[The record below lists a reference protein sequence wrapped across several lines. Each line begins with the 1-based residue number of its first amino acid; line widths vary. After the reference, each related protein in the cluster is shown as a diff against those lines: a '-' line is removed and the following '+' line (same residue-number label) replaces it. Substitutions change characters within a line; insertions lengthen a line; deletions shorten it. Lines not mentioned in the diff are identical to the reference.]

1 MMTVEVESRSGTGT
15 GTEVGAEV
23 AEVIDLSHDAC
34 GIAQLGE
41 RRIFVPGALPGE
53 RIHVRPRKHRRQ
65 YRLGDLVEILEP
77 SASRV
82 EPPCEYFSRCGGCA
96 VQHLDYPAQV
106 SFKESMVREALG
118 RIGGVEPETWL
129 EPITGPQWNYRRRA
143 RLGVRYVKG
152 KQRVLVG
159 FKERATRYVTDMGSC
174 MVLVKPFDQLPG
186 PLGEMIGQTSLWRR
200 LPQVEVSAGET
211 ARAVVFR
218 VLDEPDEADLASFAE
233 FGRRWDLDVYLQRGG
248 PGTVRPLDPDN
259 TRQLSY
265 RLEDFDV
272 ELQFNPTD
280 FLQIN
285 ARVNERLVA
294 QVLRLLEPR
303 PADRVL
309 DLYCGL
315 GNFSL
320 PLARSAGSVLGVEG
334 DGGLVARAAANAR
347 LNGLEN
353 ASFAACDLNEPGW
366 GVLRE
371 AWDAVVLDPPRSG
384 ADTVVKQMA
393 EMAPRRIAYVSCHP
407 ATMAR
412 DASTL
417 CETQGYRLLAAGV
430 ADMFPHTH
438 HVEAVALFER
448 R

>member
-1 MMTVEVESRSGTGT
+1 MAADAVIGTAR
-15 GTEVGAEV
+15 VV
-23 AEVIDLSHDAC
+23 DLSHDGS
-34 GIAQLGE
+34 GIAQLGQ

-53 RIHVRPRKHRRQ
+53 RVRVLPRKRRRQ
-65 YRLGDLVEILEP
+65 YQLGDLVEIVE
-77 SASRV
+77 ASGARV
-82 EPPCEYFSRCGGCA
+82 EPPCDYFGRCGGCA
-96 VQHLDYPAQV
+96 VQHLDYAAQV
-106 SFKESMVREALG
+106 SFKESMLRGALA

-129 EPITGPQWNYRRRA
+129 DPITGPEWNYRRRA

-152 KQRVLVG
+152 KRRVLAG
-159 FKERATRYVTDMGSC
+159 FKERATRYVTDMRSC

-200 LPQVEVSAGET
+200 LPQVEVAAGEDV
-211 ARAVVFR
+211 AAVVFR
-218 VLDEPDEADLASFAE
+218 VLDEPSEADLKLFDE
-233 FGRRWDLDVYLQRGG
+233 FGRRWNLDVYLQRGG
-248 PGTVRPLDPDN
+248 PGTVRPLDAG
-259 TRQLSY
+259 RARRLAY
-265 RLEDFDV
+265 RLAEFDV
-272 ELQFNPTD
+272 ELWFAPTD

-285 ARVNERLVA
+285 ARVNESLVA
-294 QVLRLLEPR
+294 RVVRLLEPG

-320 PLARSAGSVLGVEG
+320 PLARRAGHVLGVEG

-353 ASFAACDLNEPGW
+353 ASFSACDLNEPGW
-366 GVLRE
+366 GFLRG
-371 AWDAVVLDPPRSG
+371 AWDMVVLDPPRSG
-384 ADTVVKQMA
+384 AGVVVN
-393 EMAPRRIAYVSCHP
+393 EMAAIGPRRIAYVSCHP

-412 DASTL
+412 DAGTL
-417 CETQGYRLLAAGV
+417 IESGGYRLLAAGV

>member
-1 MMTVEVESRSGTGT
+1 MMTADAV
-15 GTEVGAEV
+15 AEV
-23 AEVIDLSHDAC
+23 ARVIDLSHDGC

-53 RIHVRPRKHRRQ
+53 QIRVLPRKHRRQ
-65 YRLGDLVEILEP
+65 FQLGDLIDIVEP
-77 SASRV
+77 SESRV
-82 EPPCEYFSRCGGCA
+82 EPPCEYFGRCGGCA
-96 VQHLDYPAQV
+96 VQHLDYEAQV
-106 SFKESMVREALG
+106 SFKESMVREALA

-129 EPITGPQWNYRRRA
+129 DPIIGPDWNYRRRA

-174 MVLVKPFDQLPG
+174 MVLEKPFDRLPG

-200 LPQVEVSAGET
+200 LPQVELAAGED

-218 VLDEPDEADLASFAE
+218 VLDEPSETDLNTFEE
-233 FGRRWDLDVYLQRGG
+233 FGRQWSLDVYLQRGG
-248 PGTVRPLDPDN
+248 PGTVRPLDPER
-259 TRQLSY
+259 TRRLAY
-265 RLEDFDV
+265 RLEKFDV
-272 ELQFNPTD
+272 ELEFTPTD

-285 ARVNERLVA
+285 ARVNESLVA
-294 QVLRLLEPR
+294 QVVRLLELG

-320 PLARSAGSVLGVEG
+320 PLARRAGHVLGVEG

-347 LNGLEN
+347 LNGLDN
-353 ASFAACDLNEPGW
+353 ASFSACDLNESGW
-366 GVLRE
+366 RFLRE
-371 AWDAVVLDPPRSG
+371 TWDVVVLDPPRSG
-384 ADTVVKQMA
+384 ADMVVN
-393 EMAPRRIAYVSCHP
+393 EMAAMDPRRIAYVSCHP

-412 DASTL
+412 DARTL
-417 CETQGYRLLAAGV
+417 IDTQGYRLLAAGV